1 MPSDLAT
8 TGTDPSAV
16 YFELSPK
23 LVLLVR
29 VINVVTLVMVALSV
43 IFCFVQV
50 KENTSYYLLVVNLA
64 ISALVFLVVNWWYR
78 SGDLGSEKYWFILV
92 ICTVV
97 IIQCI
102 STDMFVFKKE
112 QHNSHTTPAPPRTTA
127 AFSWATNIPAS
138 TKGPGNLLKLINE
151 TLVLLNQ
158 NT

>member
-1 MPSDLAT
+1 MAT

-29 VINVVTLVMVALSV
+29 VVNVATLVMVALSV

-92 ICTVV
+92 ICTV
-97 IIQCI
+97 ILLQCI

-112 QHNSHTTPAPPRTTA
+112 QHRHTTPAPPRTTVP
-127 AFSWATNIPAS
+127 FSWATNVPAS
-138 TKGPGNLLKLINE
+138 TKNPPSSLLSLINE
-151 TLVLLNQ
+151 SLLMMNQ
-158 NT
+158 NS

>member
-1 MPSDLAT
+1 MAT
-8 TGTDPSAV
+8 SGTDPSAV

-29 VINVVTLVMVALSV
+29 VINVATLIMVALSV

-64 ISALVFLVVNWWYR
+64 ISGLVFLVVNWWYR

-92 ICTVV
+92 ICTV
-97 IIQCI
+97 IILQCI

-112 QHNSHTTPAPPRTTA
+112 QHERTTPAPPRTTVP
-127 AFSWATNIPAS
+127 FSWATNVPPS
-138 TKGPGNLLKLINE
+138 QKPGGNLLRLVNQ
-151 TLVLLNQ
+151 TLLLMNQ
-158 NT
+158 HS

>member
-1 MPSDLAT
+1 MAT
-8 TGTDPSAV
+8 SGPDSSAV

-29 VINVVTLVMVALSV
+29 VINVVTLVMIALSV

-97 IIQCI
+97 VLQCI

-112 QHNSHTTPAPPRTTA
+112 QHGGTTPAPPQSTVP
-127 AFSWATNIPAS
+127 FSWATNIPAS
-138 TKGPGNLLKLINE
+138 TKAPSNFLSLIKE
-151 TLVLLNQ
+151 SLNQ
-158 NT
+158 MNQNS